1 MSNKN
6 NQKGKQKQYT
16 VITILAIVV
25 ILSVTLVGI
34 YFTKNKPKED
44 EKTLAYTDL
53 IKEMSAGNIEKIEM
67 KTGSTTVKVKVKL
80 LRNVEMKRWQMLAQ
94 NAEIKILR

>member
-16 VITILAIVV
+16 LITILAIVV

-44 EKTLAYTDL
+44 EK
-53 IKEMSAGNIEKIEM
+53 KEENNK
-67 KTGSTTVKVKVKL
+67 
-80 LRNVEMKRWQMLAQ
+80 
-94 NAEIKILR
+94 

>member
-67 KTGSTTVKVKVKL
+67 IGQKHPNLVRSINRIHIT
-80 LRNVEMKRWQMLAQ
+80 EKR
-94 NAEIKILR
+94 